1 MDIQQQINVNP
12 NTAEALVSVKAV
24 FYQYFEEYVDHCC
37 MRIDLEFGL
46 QLGKNREKIDKENY
60 KKLLEYLR
68 SVRKDIKQ
76 DYLFKV
82 SAAFDDS
89 PRQVVNSLN
98 RKFDFSKASLVN
110 DDVVEEDY
118 AVAMIIRNCEH
129 LFHEELNS
137 FNKRLAV
144 LQGKHAIA
152 DWRNPISPE
161 KLVRAL
167 VEIVK
172 PLKLNTDC
180 RIALY
185 KTFEVNVFSHLGF
198 IYRELIKQCEA
209 GTIAR
214 MQELEPRVEQLPR
227 MTQLYELGEIKEEAE
242 PVVASTEQIGEEFR
256 RLQNKLELWRS
267 IHSSSAYDRIP
278 ATQNTCYE
286 HFEIKNA
293 LQVLQQFDGES
304 SLPDE
309 RKQQSLKWRVIKKL
323 EELDFSDE
331 VRSLA
336 KGDEDTL
343 DLVSLIFSEIE
354 QDELLS
360 SVLKSSILQLEIP
373 LSAAILGRYSFFI
386 NSDNSIRQLLDEVF
400 AAGLFLSVDDHDD
413 RLMQVRI
420 ASIVN
425 RMTKNRGFEFS
436 GWTAEA
442 GEFSTYLNKQ
452 KQRSQMVEENARQL
466 MCNKEVQVS
475 NKKAVAMVIENSIQD
490 KELPA
495 AIAVFLRDVWQ
506 DVLLA
511 AYERKE
517 EEPERWEKSVQ
528 AMDELI
534 ISVMPLTDDD
544 EKKRRLNLLPG
555 LIAELRKGL
564 KQISYDKSAQSH
576 FFKDLAVWHITLMN
590 KKVATGYI
598 NKSRA
603 VPVNRAEI
611 IAEVVADNITEQ
623 VSNLAEE
630 SWVAFISE
638 SGRQW
643 GKLAW
648 KGVDNCMNAGGRAM
662 HGAARWCVESRNML
676 FVGKN
681 GEKILEIQMDEL
693 AEKLRHGQAAIVK
706 MNEKT
711 ITERALSKLMN
722 L

>member
-1 MDIQQQINVNP
+1 MDIQQQINANP
-12 NTAEALVSVKAV
+12 NTAEGLVSVKAV
-24 FYQYFEEYVDHCC
+24 FYQYFEAHVDHCC

-46 QLGKNREKIDKENY
+46 QLGKNREKKDKENY

-76 DYLFKV
+76 DYLLKV
-82 SAAFDDS
+82 SEAFEDS
-89 PRQVVNSLN
+89 IRKVVNNPSG
-98 RKFDFSKASLVN
+98 KFDFSKASLVN
-110 DDVVEEDY
+110 DEVVEEDY

-129 LFHEELNS
+129 LFHQELNS
-137 FNKRLAV
+137 FNKRLAI
-144 LQGKHAIA
+144 LQGKQAIA
-152 DWRNPISPE
+152 DCRNPISPE

-172 PLKLNTDC
+172 SLKLNTDC

-198 IYRELIKQCEA
+198 IYRELIIQCEA

-214 MQELEPRVEQLPR
+214 IQEVEQRMERLPGV
-227 MTQLYELGEIKEEAE
+227 TQVYERAEIKAETE
-242 PVVASTEQIGEEFR
+242 PVVSSIEQIGEKFR

-267 IHSSSAYDRIP
+267 IHSPSAYDQIP
-278 ATQNTCYE
+278 ATQSTCYE
-286 HFEIKNA
+286 HFEIINA
-293 LQVLQQFDGES
+293 LQIIRQFDGES

-336 KGDEDTL
+336 QDDEDTL

-400 AAGLFLSVDDHDD
+400 AAGLFLNVGEHDD
-413 RLMQVRI
+413 RLIQEQI
-420 ASIVN
+420 AGIVN
-425 RMTKNRGFEFS
+425 RMTTNSGFELS
-436 GWTAEA
+436 GWAAVA

-452 KQRSQMVEENARQL
+452 KLRSQMVEENARQL
-466 MCNKEVQVS
+466 MRKKEVQVS
-475 NKKAVAMVIENSIQD
+475 NRKAVAMAIENSMQG

-495 AIAVFLRDVWQ
+495 AIADFIRDVWQ

-511 AYERKE
+511 AYEQKKK
-517 EEPERWEKSVQ
+517 EPERWEKSVQ

-534 ISVMPLTDDD
+534 ISVVPPTDDA
-544 EKKRRLNLLPG
+544 ERKQILNLLPG
-555 LIAELRKGL
+555 LIAELKNGL
-564 KQISYDKSAQSH
+564 KQISYDKTAQAH
-576 FFKDLAVWHITLMN
+576 FFKELAVRHVILMD
-590 KKVATGYI
+590 KKVATGSF

-603 VPVNRAEI
+603 VPVNRAELK
-611 IAEVVADNITEQ
+611 AEAIADNSTEQ
-623 VSNLAEE
+623 VVNLAEE

-648 KGVDNCMNAGGRAM
+648 KSVDDCIDAEGRAI
-662 HGAARWCVESRNML
+662 VESRNML

-711 ITERALSKLMN
+711 ITERALSKLMS

>member
-1 MDIQQQINVNP
+1 MDIQQQINANP
-12 NTAEALVSVKAV
+12 NTAEALVSIKAV
-24 FYQYFEEYVDHCC
+24 FYQYFEAHVDHCC

-46 QLGKNREKIDKENY
+46 QLGKNREKKDKENY

-76 DYLFKV
+76 DYLLKV
-82 SAAFDDS
+82 SEAFEDS
-89 PRQVVNSLN
+89 TRKVVNNPSG
-98 RKFDFSKASLVN
+98 RFDFSKASLVN

-118 AVAMIIRNCEH
+118 AVAMIIRKCEH
-129 LFHEELNS
+129 LFHQELNS
-137 FNKRLAV
+137 FNNRLAI
-144 LQGKHAIA
+144 LQGKQAIA
-152 DWRNPISPE
+152 DCRNPISPE

-172 PLKLNTDC
+172 SLKLNTDC

-214 MQELEPRVEQLPR
+214 IQEVEQRMERLPGV
-227 MTQLYELGEIKEEAE
+227 TQLYEMAEIKAETE
-242 PVVASTEQIGEEFR
+242 PVVSSIEQIGEEFR

-267 IHSSSAYDRIP
+267 IHSPSAYDQIP

-293 LQVLQQFDGES
+293 LQIIRQFDGES

-336 KGDEDTL
+336 QDDEDTL

-373 LSAAILGRYSFFI
+373 LSAAILGRYSFFMS
-386 NSDNSIRQLLDEVF
+386 SDNSIRQLLDEVF
-400 AAGLFLSVDDHDD
+400 AAGLFLNVGEHDD
-413 RLMQVRI
+413 RLIQEQI
-420 ASIVN
+420 AGIVN
-425 RMTKNRGFEFS
+425 RMTKNSGFELS
-436 GWTAEA
+436 GWAAVA

-452 KQRSQMVEENARQL
+452 KLRSQMVEENARQL
-466 MCNKEVQVS
+466 MRNKEVQVS
-475 NKKAVAMVIENSIQD
+475 NRKAVAMAIENSMQG

-495 AIAVFLRDVWQ
+495 AIADFIRDVWQ

-511 AYERKE
+511 AYEQKKK
-517 EEPERWEKSVQ
+517 EPERWEKSVQ

-534 ISVMPLTDDD
+534 ISVVPPTDDA
-544 EKKRRLNLLPG
+544 ERKQILNLLPG
-555 LIAELRKGL
+555 LIAELKNGL
-564 KQISYDKSAQSH
+564 KQISYDKTAQAH
-576 FFKDLAVWHITLMN
+576 FFKELAVRHVILMD
-590 KKVATGYI
+590 KKVATGSFI
-598 NKSRA
+598 KSRA
-603 VPVNRAEI
+603 VPVNRAELK
-611 IAEVVADNITEQ
+611 AEAIADNSTEQ
-623 VSNLAEE
+623 VVNLAEE

-648 KGVDNCMNAGGRAM
+648 KSVDDCIDAEGRAI
-662 HGAARWCVESRNML
+662 VESRNML

-711 ITERALSKLMN
+711 ITERALSKLMS